1 MRKTNIVTIL
11 VIAVL
16 TIIVYM
22 QPSRSYASIHSSF
35 SDVNKNY
42 WAAKQILTLANY
54 DIISGGTDGRFRPTE
69 GLRRSE
75 LAKLMV
81 KSFVMTQNSN
91 ALGYTDLDVDHWASN
106 FISTCVAQNIM
117 KGFPDNTF
125 RPDAM
130 ATRAQLAKTLVLL
143 RGYPLINPEYKT
155 FGDIPGNYWAG
166 QYIETAAKNSL
177 VSGYPDG
184 TFRPDAHVTRAEAAA
199 LIYRALKGNDYLIS
213 ASAQNDITY
222 ERYRRFIDPGAVNIN
237 IIKVPKT
244 APVSALLALSQD
256 IIIGREKLSSI
267 AKRKG
272 AIAGINGDFF
282 SLKTGE
288 CTGLMVDGQ
297 IISSPVSKRSYL
309 GILPDKSFFIDRASM
324 YATVTTSTVESTTTI
339 SAINKSR
346 DTSVNTIVAYTP
358 IYGPSTLTNNNGTEV
373 IVKLESVVSPNSEV
387 TGTVIDVRQNLG
399 NSLIPTD
406 GMVLSGIGSGK
417 PYLAGLN
424 MGDTVRLKFN
434 LGPNWRD
441 GVSAIGG
448 GPRIMRNGKVYVE
461 NEGFE
466 YNIVSARH
474 PRTGIGID
482 SQGNLIVEVVDG
494 RIENFS
500 IGMSLTELANDLKNR
515 GAVDA
520 MNFDGGGSS
529 TIYFN
534 GVVCNY
540 PNNGGSE
547 RAISNALL
555 FLPQ

>member
-1 MRKTNIVTIL
+1 MRRSNIIAIL
-11 VIAVL
+11 VIAIL
-16 TIIVYM
+16 TSIIYI
-22 QPSRSYASIHSSF
+22 QPSPTYASLHSSF
-35 SDVNKNY
+35 SDVEKNY
-42 WAAKQILTLANY
+42 WAKKQILTLANY
-54 DIISGGTDGRFRPTE
+54 DIINGGSDGRFRPTE

-75 LAKLMV
+75 LAKLLV
-81 KSFVMTQNSN
+81 NSFVLAQNLSTQ
-91 ALGYTDLDVDHWASN
+91 GYTDLAVDHWAAN
-106 FISTCVAQNIM
+106 FISTCVAQEIM

-125 RPDAM
+125 RPNAM

-143 RGYPLINPEYKT
+143 RGYPLVNSGYKT
-155 FGDIPGNYWAG
+155 FGDIPGNYWAR
-166 QYIETAAKNSL
+166 QYIEAAAKNSL

-184 TFRPDAHVTRAEAAA
+184 TFRPDAQVTRAEAAA
-199 LIYRALKGNDYLIS
+199 LIYRALKGKDYLIS
-213 ASAQNDITY
+213 TSAQNGITY
-222 ERYRRFIDPGAVNIN
+222 ERYRRFIEPGAVNISVL
-237 IIKVPKT
+237 KVPKT
-244 APVSALLALSQD
+244 APVSANLALSQD
-256 IIIGREKLSSI
+256 MIIGREKLSSI

-272 AIAGINGDFF
+272 AIGGINGDFF

-309 GILPDKSFFIDRASM
+309 GILPGKSFFIDRASM

-346 DTSVNTIVAYTP
+346 DSSVNTIVAYTP
-358 IYGPSTLTNNNGTEV
+358 IYGPSTLTNNSGTEAV
-373 IVKLESVVSPNSEV
+373 IKLEGVISPNSEV
-387 TGTVIDVRQNLG
+387 TGMVIDVRHDLG

-406 GMVLSGIGSGK
+406 GMVLSGVGSGK
-417 PYLAGLN
+417 TYLAGLST
-424 MGDTVRLKFN
+424 GDTVRLKFN

-461 NEGFE
+461 SEGFS
-466 YNIVSARH
+466 YSIVSSRH

-494 RIENFS
+494 RIEDFS
-500 IGMSLTELANDLKNR
+500 IGMSLTELANDLKSR

-534 GVVCNY
+534 GSVCNY
-540 PNNGGSE
+540 PNNGSTE

-555 FLPQ
+555 FISQ